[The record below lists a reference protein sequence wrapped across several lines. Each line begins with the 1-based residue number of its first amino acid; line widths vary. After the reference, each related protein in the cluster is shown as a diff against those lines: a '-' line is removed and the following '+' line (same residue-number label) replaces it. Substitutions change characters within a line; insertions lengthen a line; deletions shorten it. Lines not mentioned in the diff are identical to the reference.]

1 VTDPAG
7 RIADRLARGERL
19 LGVLVQLPGEDGLA
33 RAKRAGLDLVV
44 VDLVDGTVDDGALRR
59 LVRSAGWAAL
69 GVVVLVQDPAD
80 ASRLRSMG
88 VDGVVIGRDGPLLVD
103 THRSFPFAVVRAPE
117 HVRSSGADRPGVVAL
132 DLDAALD
139 ELLAG
144 LVADRRSMP
153 GEEPLLLLPGMLG
166 DARLF
171 DDVVARLPAGVPSR
185 VARID
190 LDDSVAEM
198 AESVLAVAAPRFA
211 LAGHSLGGIVALE
224 ICRRAPERVSRLAL
238 LNSSARPPSDAQLAA
253 WAELGE
259 RTEAGEFQALV
270 AEQALV
276 NLAPRG
282 DEDLV
287 ARWTAMASKVGPD
300 GFLRQLRAQASR
312 PDARPSLLG
321 IAVPTLVISGSDD
334 HVCPLELQ
342 LEIAGRVPDSRHVI
356 IDGAG
361 HMTPLDHPAEVAE
374 HLLTWLN
381 DGSETVSLMSSHL
394 GC

>member
-1 VTDPAG
+1 VIDTAG
-7 RIADRLARGERL
+7 RLARGERL
-19 LGVLVQLPGEDGLA
+19 FGVLVQLPGEEGLA
-33 RAKRAGLDLVV
+33 SAHRAGLDLVV
-44 VDLVDGTVDDGALRR
+44 VDLVEGSVDDGALRR
-59 LVRSAGWAAL
+59 LVRSAGWAGL
-69 GVVVLVQDPAD
+69 GVIVLTQDPAD
-80 ASRLRSMG
+80 TARLRSMG
-88 VDGVVIGRDGPLLVD
+88 VDGVVTSRDGPLLLD
-103 THRSFPFAVVRAPE
+103 TGLSYRFAVVRAAE
-117 HVRSSGADRPGVVAL
+117 HARPPDDDHPGVVAL

-144 LVADRRSMP
+144 FLSSRRP
-153 GEEPLLLLPGMLG
+153 VRGGEPLLLLPGMLG

-171 DDVVARLPAGVPSR
+171 DGVVDRLPAGVPTG

-190 LDDSVAEM
+190 LDDSIEEM
-198 AESVLAVAAPRFA
+198 AESVLAIAAPHFA

-224 ICRRAPERVSRLAL
+224 ICRRAPERVSRVAL

-259 RTEAGEFQALV
+259 RTENGDFRGLI

-276 NLAPRG
+276 NVAPRR

-287 ARWTAMASKVGPD
+287 GRWTTMALRVGPD

-312 PDARPSLLG
+312 PDSRPLLPH

-334 HVCPLELQ
+334 RVCPVELQ
-342 LEIAGRVPDSRHVI
+342 LEIAESVPDSRHVV

-361 HMTPLDHPAEVAE
+361 HMTPLDHPGEVAE
-374 HLLTWLN
+374 HLLTLLN
-381 DGSETVSLMSSHL
+381 DDIQTV
-394 GC
+394 